1 MWTSLIVLLIAAALT
16 AAAAFWVL
24 FAYRRAGGGKHSPRD
39 ALLVTGAVT
48 LVGLGAYLAVGRPEL
63 PDAPYQARLEAL
75 RQRDLSTYSV
85 EEALVYYTEAAK
97 ADPNNPVAHLYLGE
111 ILLRLGR
118 PREAA
123 RAFDQALRREPRLA
137 DAMMGLGI
145 ALSAIDGRTTPDALA
160 LFQQAGQLT
169 NDPRPWLYQAMAA
182 MEEGRDAREFWR
194 EALAR
199 MPPDDPRR
207 EMAQRF
213 ARGERR

>member
-1 MWTSLIVLLIAAALT
+1 MWSSIIVLLTAAVLT
-16 AAAAFWVL
+16 AGAAFWVL
-24 FAYRRAGGGKHSPRD
+24 RAYRRAGGGTRSPRD
-39 ALLVTGAVT
+39 AMLASGAVA
-48 LVGLGAYLAVGRPEL
+48 LAALGGYLAIGKPEL
-63 PDAPYQARLEAL
+63 PDAPYEARLEAL

-97 ADPNNPVAHLYLGE
+97 ADPNNPVAHLYVGE
-111 ILLRLGR
+111 ILLRLGQ

-123 RAFDQALRREPRLA
+123 RSFDLALRREPRLA
-137 DAMMGLGI
+137 EAMMGLGI
-145 ALSAIDGRTTPDALA
+145 ALSAIEGRTTPDALA
-160 LFQQAGQLT
+160 LFQQAGGLT

-194 EALAR
+194 EALVR

-213 ARGERR
+213 ARGEGL